1 MKRILTFISILP
13 FLSACVQDPM
23 EDMTQDNAPEF
34 IDSESLVFDA
44 CIVSPDDQSVQN
56 SNVRTVLGEKE
67 GTSYPNYWTA
77 GDAIFVNGVASEAL
91 STASEY
97 VGTSKARFE
106 VKSSVDAPYYFA
118 YPASAVSGYA
128 AGHAT
133 VTLPENQEWLA
144 TSYDASAF
152 LMMGTA
158 DCDYLEF
165 KQMMSA
171 IRLNVP
177 KGTSNAKIS
186 SITFMSL
193 GDEKVSGKFTIDF
206 TNLTPLD
213 AFPYVHVVAPKGGAD
228 FGTDVYLL
236 IPAQKYA
243 SGMAFA
249 IRATDGT
256 KMTYFTK
263 SSFTASAGKLY
274 PLTTKAY
281 VSDADPLMVMSS
293 NVRYASAS
301 KKTNDPDTGDRTWEN
316 RKVAYYAMLNAMR
329 PYVVGLQ
336 EAEKEQVVDIK
347 QNCSGYAHIGYGRE
361 SGKDITSDFSR
372 LEQFLGKDHGES
384 TTILYRTDKISVQS
398 SGWFCH
404 SNTPGTADSYFPG
417 TEDEQPRIS
426 TWAVMTYKETG
437 HQFFYLNTHTTLY
450 PAVQAKEIELILS
463 KVADLNT
470 SNLPVI
476 MTGDWNLQETEALME
491 PVLAAYLSAR
501 QTAPFTDNYNTFHWW
516 GTKDEKKLDHLF
528 YKGFAACPKYC
539 TLTQK
544 WEGKWISDHHPVYA
558 LFDFDKVYI
567 PSPASM
573 EVSGGHE
580 SYNPVDMFD
589 TNTLTGTHE
598 DYKPVDIY

>member
-1 MKRILTFISILP
+1 MKRILTFILLP
-13 FLSACVQDPM
+13 FLSACVQEQIENVNPGQM
-23 EDMTQDNAPEF
+23 ESGNETGVFAFEAQIISPEDLPKQDA
-34 IDSESLVFDA
+34 SA
-44 CIVSPDDQSVQN
+44 K
-56 SNVRTVLGEKE
+56 TVLGEKD
-67 GTSYPNYWTA
+67 GKSYPNYWAA
-77 GDAIFVNGVASEAL
+77 GDAISVNGVASEAL

-97 VGTSKARFE
+97 VGTSKAKFE

-193 GDEKVSGKFTIDF
+193 GDEKVSGKFTTDF
-206 TNLTPLD
+206 TNLTPSD

-249 IRATDGT
+249 IRATDGS
-256 KMTYFTK
+256 KMTYSTTN
-263 SSFTASAGKLY
+263 SFTASAGKLY

-281 VSDADPLMVMSS
+281 APDADPLMVMSS

-301 KKTNDPDTGDRTWEN
+301 KKTNEPDTGDRTWEN

-336 EAEKEQVVDIK
+336 EAEQEQVVDIK
-347 QNCSGYAHIGYGRE
+347 NNCSGYAHIGWGRE
-361 SGKDITSDFSR
+361 SGKDITYEFSR
-372 LEQFLGKDHGES
+372 IEQFLGNDHGES

-404 SNTPGTADSYFPG
+404 SNTPNKADTYFPG

-450 PAVQAKEIELILS
+450 SDVQAKEVELILS
-463 KVADLNT
+463 KVQELNT
-470 SNLPVI
+470 ANLPVI
-476 MTGDWNLQETEALME
+476 LTGDWNLQETDDSMA
-491 PVLAAYLSAR
+491 PVLATYLSAR
-501 QTAPFTDNYNTFHWW
+501 QTAPFTDNYNTYHWW

-589 TNTLTGTHE
+589 TSTLTGTHE
-598 DYKPVDIY
+598 DYNPFDL

>member
-1 MKRILTFISILP
+1 MKRILAFFLLP
-13 FLSACVQDPM
+13 FLSACVQEQIENVNPGQIESGNETGVFTFEAQIISP
-23 EDMTQDNAPEF
+23 EDSPKQDA
-34 IDSESLVFDA
+34 SA
-44 CIVSPDDQSVQN
+44 K
-56 SNVRTVLGEKE
+56 TVLGEKD
-67 GTSYPNYWTA
+67 GKSYPNYWAA
-77 GDAIFVNGVASEAL
+77 GDAISVNGVASEAL
-91 STASEY
+91 SAGSEY
-97 VGTSKARFE
+97 VGTSKAKFE

-158 DCDYLEF
+158 DSDYLEF

-177 KGTSNAKIS
+177 KETSNAKIS

-193 GDEKVSGKFTIDF
+193 GNEKVSGRFTTDF

-236 IPAQKYA
+236 IPAQTYA
-243 SGMAFA
+243 NGMAFA
-249 IRATDGT
+249 IRATDGS

-336 EAEKEQVVDIK
+336 EAEKNQVLDIK
-347 QNCSGYAHIGYGRE
+347 NNCSGYDHIGWGRE

-372 LEQFLGKDHGES
+372 YEQFLGKDHGES

-437 HQFFYLNTHTTLY
+437 KQFFYLNTHTTLY
-450 PAVQAKEIELILS
+450 PDVQVKEIDLILS
-463 KVADLNT
+463 KVAELNT
-470 SNLPVI
+470 SDLPVI
-476 MTGDWNLQETEALME
+476 LTGDWNLQETDDSMA

-501 QTAPFTDNYNTFHWW
+501 QTAPFTDNYNTYHWW
-516 GTKDEKKLDHLF
+516 GTKDEKKLDHIF

-573 EVSGGHE
+573 EVGGKHE
-580 SYNPVDMFD
+580 SYNPMDMFD

-598 DYKPVDIY
+598 GYNPTDL